1 MAKEIERAGFP
12 VVVMA
17 NLVDVAKT
25 VGSNRI
31 VPTVSVPYPLG
42 DPNLAPEE
50 EWALRYHRV
59 GVALDSLAD
68 KISEPKVYK
77 VSI

>member
-1 MAKEIERAGFP
+1 MAREIERTGVP

-17 NLVDVAKT
+17 NLIDVAKT

-42 DPNLAPEE
+42 DPNLSKEE
-50 EWALRYHRV
+50 EWDLRTHRV
-59 GVALDSLAD
+59 EVALDALTKEVEGPTVF
-68 KISEPKVYK
+68 KI
-77 VSI
+77 